1 MNRRGF
7 LRSILPAA
15 VAGAAALRGCV
26 LPGSRL
32 LPPPDNTP
40 PRDNVGQGLPVVR
53 EADDDTHIPASYVHQ
68 LREVLE
74 ADPRFE
80 KVSMWEAERPVDYV
94 GSVRHAMDTADGWI
108 ANYSPATGWIV
119 VQGLRPIWT
128 DLSVNI
134 DLSFSLPPTA

>member
-26 LPGSRL
+26 LPGNRP

-40 PRDNVGQGLPVVR
+40 QRDNVDQGLPVVR
-53 EADDDTHIPASYVHQ
+53 EADSDTHIPASYVHQ

-80 KVSMWEAERPVDYV
+80 KVSMWEAERP
-94 GSVRHAMDTADGWI
+94 
-108 ANYSPATGWIV
+108 ANYVIHHDQETGKIVFQAIGPKSWATASIM
-119 VQGLRPIWT
+119 
-128 DLSVNI
+128 VNI
-134 DLSFSLPPTA
+134 STS